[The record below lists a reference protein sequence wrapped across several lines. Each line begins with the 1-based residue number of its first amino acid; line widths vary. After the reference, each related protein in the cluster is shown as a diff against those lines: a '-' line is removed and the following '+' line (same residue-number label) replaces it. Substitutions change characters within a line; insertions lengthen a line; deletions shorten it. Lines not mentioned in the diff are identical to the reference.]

1 MMKNKLK
8 SNKKKV
14 ENLGSNTHFPR
25 STPHLFSVKSL
36 TEKKFVDA
44 IESNIMQSLK
54 LLLFFT
60 PPKNSSLVNGTIV

>member
-36 TEKKFVDA
+36 TEKKICWRDRVQYYA
-44 IESNIMQSLK
+44 IFKTAAVLYSPKK
-54 LLLFFT
+54 L
-60 PPKNSSLVNGTIV
+60 VAR